1 MLDVTQKTLKRWE
14 ERGLVRFARN
24 RRRHRILDA
33 DTFAR
38 LKVWVER
45 HRDRRGVI
53 LDGLPTVSSDPTNPE
68 VHPAQPGSPA
78 GQQGPGQPSLACA
91 SVEHAEQKKQW
102 AWLQGAQ
109 DRLAAELHSLAGR
122 YDARLTHV
130 DFREARELLER
141 RLRALPTGCNTRRA
155 IEATIRTLARVIE
168 RDIAEEEDGDTK
180 SDDESDD
187 DFS

>member
-1 MLDVTQKTLKRWE
+1 MLGVCSRTLKRWE

-24 RRRHRILDA
+24 RRGHRILDT

-38 LKVWVER
+38 LKVWVAR

-53 LDGLPTVSSDPTNPE
+53 LDGLPTVFSNPTNAQ
-68 VHPAQPGSPA
+68 VHSAQPGSLA

-91 SVEHAEQKKQW
+91 FVEHAEQKKRR

-109 DRLAAELHSLAGR
+109 DRLAAELHSLADR

-130 DFREARELLER
+130 AFREARQLLER

-155 IEATIRTLARVIE
+155 IKATIRTLARVIE
-168 RDIAEEEDGDTK
+168 RDIAEEEDGDTE